1 MFEDC
6 RRNTTARSE
15 DGVTGGN
22 GERERKKRGEKT
34 AGNGEML
41 KEKAIEGGRLWKR
54 PRFFSWDL
62 LAILQTNPDFNYCC
76 AARC

>member
-6 RRNTTARSE
+6 GRKRRHEVRLCVRKGKDEKAKNGKAEER
-15 DGVTGGN
+15 GVKE
-22 GERERKKRGEKT
+22 ERETLENTKIIMG
-34 AGNGEML
+34 
-41 KEKAIEGGRLWKR
+41 
-54 PRFFSWDL
+54 L